1 MIRNVYND
9 PSEVFDRIMVT
20 PEILKRAETVTA
32 AYDDLYN
39 TYVKY
44 ELGTDPFI
52 TERMVKEKL
61 HDCMVAVNVL
71 ESVRFYAS
79 FACTP

>member
-52 TERMVKEKL
+52 LIIIPQFISDTHTQL
-61 HDCMVAVNVL
+61 G
-71 ESVRFYAS
+71 
-79 FACTP
+79 